1 MPVAEVNV
9 GRVIAPPRAT
19 NGSQDTSVWGL
30 LTTDD
35 IVSTSDP
42 NSLETSKAMSGNEF
56 QFTGTAPVGSNLDN
70 PDDGCLYRFALKDP
84 ASGAT
89 LVAGDGDIVGVEFY
103 FQFGTN
109 VPNAENEM
117 FFTGVYDG
125 GATAA
130 NGSFAGF
137 KFDSTQSRLSY
148 GSYTGT
154 SKIAFTHSSA
164 YAYQTSML
172 LADDSADA
180 SAVAGLPAIVVFDD
194 PGTPAR
200 VGSAVSG
207 TQTTTIDAGANIAL
221 VFAGDVDVT
230 IYYRLVFPPS
240 SPF

>member
-9 GRVIAPPRAT
+9 GRVIEPPRAT

-35 IVSTSDP
+35 ITATSDP
-42 NSLETSKAMSGNEF
+42 NGLETSKSMSGNEF
-56 QFTGTAPVGSNLDN
+56 RFRGSAPVGSNLDN
-70 PDDGCLYRFALKDP
+70 PNDGCLYRFALKDP
-84 ASGAT
+84 ATGAT
-89 LVAGDGDIVGVEFY
+89 LVAGDGDVVGVEFY

-109 VPNAENEM
+109 VPGATNEM
-117 FFTGVYDG
+117 FFAGVWDG
-125 GATAA
+125 TTQ
-130 NGSFAGF
+130 GSFGGF
-137 KFDSTQSRLSY
+137 KYDSTQTRLSY
-148 GSYTGT
+148 GSYTST
-154 SKIAFTHSSA
+154 SKQAFTHSSD

-180 SAVAGLPAIVVFDD
+180 TAVAGLPSVVVFDD

-207 TQTTTIDAGANIAL
+207 TQTTTIAAGANLAL

-230 IYYRLVFPPS
+230 VYYRLVLPPS

>member
-1 MPVAEVNV
+1 MPVVEVNV
-9 GRVIAPPRAT
+9 GRVIEPPRAT

-35 IVSTSDP
+35 ITATSDP
-42 NSLETSKAMSGNEF
+42 NGLETSKTMSGNEF
-56 QFTGTAPVGSNLDN
+56 QFRGTAPVGSNLDN
-70 PDDGCLYRFALKDP
+70 PNDGCLYRFALKDP

-89 LVAGDGDIVGVEFY
+89 LSAGDGDVVGVEFY

-109 VPNAENEM
+109 VPGATNEM
-117 FFTGVYDG
+117 FFAGVFDG
-125 GATAA
+125 TTQGM
-130 NGSFAGF
+130 FAGI
-137 KFDSTQSRLSY
+137 KYDSTQTRLAY
-148 GSYTGT
+148 GPYTST
-154 SKIAFTHSSA
+154 SKQSFTLSA
-164 YAYQTSML
+164 NYAYQTSML

-207 TQTTTIDAGANIAL
+207 SQTTTIDAGANLTL
-221 VFAGDVDVT
+221 VFAGDIDVT
-230 IYYRLVFPPS
+230 IYYRLIFPPS

>member
-1 MPVAEVNV
+1 MPVAEINV
-9 GRVIAPPRAT
+9 GRVITTPRAT

-35 IVSTSDP
+35 IIATSDP
-42 NSLETSKAMSGNEF
+42 NNLETSKTMSGNEF
-56 QFTGTAPVGSNLDN
+56 QFTGGAAVGSNLDN
-70 PDDGCLYRFALKDP
+70 PNDGCLYRFALKDP
-84 ASGAT
+84 ATGAT
-89 LVAGDGDIVGVEFY
+89 LSAGSGDVVGVEFY

-109 VPNAENEM
+109 VPGAQNEM

-125 GATAA
+125 GSSAS

-137 KFDSTQSRLSY
+137 KRDSSQTRLSY
-148 GSYTGT
+148 GSYTNT
-154 SKIAFTHSSA
+154 AKQAFTHSSA
-164 YAYQTSML
+164 YAYRTSML

-180 SAVAGLPAIVVFDD
+180 SAVAGLPSIVVFDD

-207 TQTTTIDAGANIAL
+207 TQTTTIAAGANLAL

-230 IYYRLVFPPS
+230 VYYRLVLPLS